1 MNTLDPSLLRV
12 WVSPEDLQGIL
23 PGEER
28 RVPLRLE
35 GIPEFVTAVPE
46 TSAVT
51 ARRAAEGSTGADQ
64 ALR

>member
-12 WVSPEDLQGIL
+12 WVSPEDLEGIL
-23 PGEER
+23 PGEAR

-35 GIPEFVTAVPE
+35 GIPEFVAAVPE

-51 ARRAAEGSTGADQ
+51 ARRAATGSIGTV
-64 ALR
+64 R